1 MDVISETIAWLAD
14 PAHWQGP
21 DGIPNRTAEH
31 VLISGL
37 SLAIALLIALPVG
50 IWVGHTG
57 RLTSVAVNAANL
69 GRAMPSIAIIAI
81 VLPITTAIDPQAG
94 FRFYPTLIAMVIL
107 AVPPILVNAYAGIS
121 GVEKELVE
129 AARGMG
135 MRERETLLNVEIP
148 VAIPVIVAGI
158 RLAAVQ
164 VVATATLG
172 AIFAFGGFGRYLV
185 DGIAQNDD
193 PMIFG
198 GVALVAGLAIATE
211 LVFAGLQRLA
221 TSPGLRLEQQRAR
234 PEQQLTPLLPRHL

>member
-1 MDVISETIAWLAD
+1 MDIISQTAVWLTD

-21 DGIPNRTAEH
+21 DGIPNRVSEH
-31 VLISGL
+31 LLISGL
-37 SLAIALLIALPVG
+37 SLAIALLIALPIGV
-50 IWVGHTG
+50 WVGHTG
-57 RLTSVAVNAANL
+57 RYSSIAVNAANL

-129 AARGMG
+129 SARGMG
-135 MRERETLLNVEIP
+135 MREREILLLVEIP
-148 VAIPVIVAGI
+148 VALPVIVAGI

-172 AIFAFGGFGRYLV
+172 AIFAFGGLGRYLV

-193 PMIFG
+193 PMIFA
-198 GVALVAGLAIATE
+198 GVALVAALAITTE
-211 LVFAGLQRLA
+211 LVFAAFQRLA
-221 TSPGLRLEQQRAR
+221 TSPGLRLERPAVR
-234 PEQQLTPLLPRHL
+234 PEQQLAPIKGSW

>member
-1 MDVISETIAWLAD
+1 MDIVSQTIGWFAD
-14 PAHWQGP
+14 PAHWHGP
-21 DGIPNRTAEH
+21 DGVPNRLLEH
-31 VLISGL
+31 IVISGL
-37 SLAIALLIALPVG
+37 SLAIALAIALPVG

-57 RLTSVAVNAANL
+57 RFTSIAVNAANL

-81 VLPITTAIDPQAG
+81 VLPITTAIDAQAG

-107 AVPPILVNAYAGIS
+107 AIPPILVNAYAGIS

-129 AARGMG
+129 SARGMG
-135 MRERETLLNVEIP
+135 MRESQILLGVEIP

-172 AIFAFGGFGRYLV
+172 AIFAFGGLGRYLV

-193 PMIFG
+193 PMIYA
-198 GVALVAGLAIATE
+198 GVALVAALAIATE
-211 LVFAGLQRLA
+211 LVFAALQRIA
-221 TSPGLRLEQQRAR
+221 TSSGLRLEQQRAR
-234 PEQQLTPLLPRHL
+234 AEQQVAPA

>member
-1 MDVISETIAWLAD
+1 MNIVTDTIAWLAD

-21 DGIPNRTAEH
+21 DGIPNRLGEH

-37 SLAIALLIALPVG
+37 SLAIALVIALPVG
-50 IWVGHTG
+50 LWVGHTG
-57 RLTSVAVNAANL
+57 RFSSIAVNAANL
-69 GRAMPSIAIIAI
+69 GRALPSLAVIAI

-94 FRFYPTLIAMVIL
+94 FRFYPTLVAMVVL
-107 AVPPILVNAYAGIS
+107 AIPPILVNAYAGIS
-121 GVEKELVE
+121 GVERDLVE
-129 AARGMG
+129 SARGMG
-135 MRERETLLNVEIP
+135 MRERQILLSVEIP

-198 GVALVAGLAIATE
+198 GVVLVAALAIATE
-211 LVFAGLQRLA
+211 VVFAVFQRLA
-221 TSPGLRLEQQRAR
+221 TSPGLRMELQQARA
-234 PEQQLTPLLPRHL
+234 EQQLSTIKTAG